1 MLIEQ
6 EVSELVIGS
15 YIVAVTKPSDKY
27 QINGLGWIKS
37 ESTLEILREKGVQR
51 VMIDISKQRGQAF
64 LSLGTEQVKT
74 DLFIDIAKAQ
84 ELFMQSK
91 EVQRKLL
98 QEVSLGH
105 DIDLQSVAAVTSGTV
120 EAIFD
125 NPDALACV
133 INARIKDEYLLEHSI
148 CVSVLM
154 AIFSRYMGFDKELVK
169 SLCIGAFLHD
179 IGKVKIPGHILHKPA
194 RLTEAEFEVM
204 KTHVDHTLEAMAGMQ
219 GISEFS
225 VEVAAQH
232 HEKLD
237 ASGYPLALNGEQI
250 SLYGRMISVCDIY
263 DALTASRCYK
273 EGLPKVKAFAILRN
287 MAAQGQL
294 DKQLV
299 DAFIKCLGVYPI
311 GALVRLNSNQ
321 LAMVEA
327 RNESDAV
334 RPRVTSFYD
343 LSANCFKTPVSVDL
357 GKSRDQQILECINAD
372 QFGLDM
378 QQVLG
383 FLASGG

>member
-6 EVSELVIGS
+6 EISELVIGS
-15 YIVAVTKPSDKY
+15 YIVAVTKPGDKY
-27 QINGLGWIKS
+27 QMSGLGWIKS
-37 ESTLEILREKGVQR
+37 ETTLEILRQKGVQR

-64 LSLGTEQVKT
+64 LSLPDRHAKAGLFA
-74 DLFIDIAKAQ
+74 DLAKAQ
-84 ELFMQSK
+84 ELFTQSK

-98 QEVSLGH
+98 QDVSLGREV
-105 DIDLQSVAAVTSGTV
+105 DLQSVAEVTSGTV

-154 AIFSRYMGFDKELVK
+154 AIFSRYMGFDKELIK

-179 IGKVKIPGHILHKPA
+179 IGKVKIPERILHKPA

-204 KTHVDHTLEAMAGMQ
+204 KTHVNHTLEAMAAMQ
-219 GISEFS
+219 GISELS
-225 VEVAAQH
+225 LEVAAQH

-263 DALTASRCYK
+263 DALTASR
-273 EGLPKVKAFAILRN
+273 
-287 MAAQGQL
+287 
-294 DKQLV
+294 
-299 DAFIKCLGVYPI
+299 
-311 GALVRLNSNQ
+311 
-321 LAMVEA
+321 
-327 RNESDAV
+327 
-334 RPRVTSFYD
+334 
-343 LSANCFKTPVSVDL
+343 
-357 GKSRDQQILECINAD
+357 
-372 QFGLDM
+372 
-378 QQVLG
+378 
-383 FLASGG
+383 